1 MRGSRILFPDGGG
14 GGLRDICL
22 IGGLGH
28 FFGYFL
34 CSFKKLKFSRP
45 STPTPRSIVYDPRS
59 RRAKKRKKGDRS
71 SHCPRSI
78 EEENSFY
85 D

>member
-1 MRGSRILFPDGGG
+1 MHGSGFFFSKGEG

-34 CSFKKLKFSRP
+34 CNFKKSKFS
-45 STPTPRSIVYDPRS
+45 DPQPPPLVQLFMILDPGEQ
-59 RRAKKRKKGDRS
+59 KKEKGDRS